1 MRLTGRI
8 VFAIRA
14 VAELVGKQ
22 DYMPLDV
29 IAEGRTCPDYVRSA
43 MSDLRRA
50 GIVSTRRGRVGGYKL
65 ARPANEI
72 TLADIIRAVDGP
84 LTVVQ
89 GERPDNLEYAGRRRR
104 ARGRLVG
111 GAPCRTPHPGVRDPA
126 APVHGQ
132 AAQRGPGLTPDPRQP
147 VDCRAVTG
155 SPRSGP

>member
-14 VAELVGKQ
+14 AAELVGRQ
-22 DYMPLDV
+22 DYVPLETIVERQDL
-29 IAEGRTCPDYVRSA
+29 PMDYVRSS

-65 ARPANEI
+65 ARPADEI

-89 GERPDNLEYAGRRRR
+89 GERPDNLEYQGAAAGLEEVWLAVRR
-104 ARGRLVG
+104 AERRILESVTLQNLVDG
-111 GAPCRTPHPGVRDPA
+111 SMPPEV
-126 APVHGQ
+126 
-132 AAQRGPGLTPDPRQP
+132 AQ
-147 VDCRAVTG
+147 
-155 SPRSGP
+155 